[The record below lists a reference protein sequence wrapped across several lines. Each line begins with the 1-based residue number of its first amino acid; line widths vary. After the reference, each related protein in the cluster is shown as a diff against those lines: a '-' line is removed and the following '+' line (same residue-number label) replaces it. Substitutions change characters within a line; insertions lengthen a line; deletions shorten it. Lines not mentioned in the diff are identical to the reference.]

1 MRSTVSLSLL
11 TISAVVLAFAGDG
24 IASTVRA
31 QSAPVEQAQ
40 TPQQADQARERDR
53 RRAEDMR
60 IGPDWRAHEGGDN
73 QAGATAADKDHET
86 VGQDWRAHPVS
97 RDH

>member
-24 IASTVRA
+24 IATAVRA
-31 QSAPVEQAQ
+31 QAVPVQQAQ

-60 IGPDWRAHEGGDN
+60 IGPDWRAHESGDN
-73 QAGATAADKDHET
+73 QAGSTSGDKDHET
-86 VGQDWRAHPVS
+86 VGQDWRAHPAN

>member
-1 MRSTVSLSLL
+1 MRSSVPRPLL
-11 TISAVVLAFAGDG
+11 AISTLVLAFAGDRVVT
-24 IASTVRA
+24 AVRA

-53 RRAEDMR
+53 RRAEDMK
-60 IGPDWRAHEGGDN
+60 IGPDWKAHESGDN
-73 QAGATAADKDHET
+73 QASPSAGDKDHET
-86 VGQDWRAHPVS
+86 VGQDWRAHPAN

>member
-1 MRSTVSLSLL
+1 MRSSVLV
-11 TISAVVLAFAGDG
+11 TISAVVFAFAGDG
-24 IASTVRA
+24 IAGAVRA

-53 RRAEDMR
+53 RRAEDMK
-60 IGPDWRAHEGGDN
+60 IGPDWRAHGGEDN
-73 QAGATAADKDHET
+73 QAGRAEVNKDQET
-86 VGQDWRAHPVS
+86 VGQDWRAHPIN